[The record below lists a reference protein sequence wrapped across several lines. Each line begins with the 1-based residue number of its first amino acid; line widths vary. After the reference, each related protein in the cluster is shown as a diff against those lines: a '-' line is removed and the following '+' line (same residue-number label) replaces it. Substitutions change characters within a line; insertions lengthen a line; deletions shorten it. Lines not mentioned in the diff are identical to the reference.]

1 MTIKSSLFRVGKVE
15 PAKPYQ
21 RQLADKKNHL
31 LAAKQCLKESTQLIQ
46 HYRELIALKEQELA
60 QLNVQIAHE
69 YEQQLLREKQAQL
82 LRFISEAPV
91 KLAPYLLRC
100 EQLQADIELFEAHI
114 RELIK
119 KIQDKRALKLMAT
132 AP

>member
-15 PAKPYQ
+15 PAKPYRQ
-21 RQLADKKNHL
+21 QLADKKNHL

-69 YEQQLLREKQAQL
+69 HEQQLLREKQAQL
-82 LRFISEAPV
+82 LRFITEAPL

-132 AP
+132 AL